1 MVPNVAGYLW
11 YGMYVYLINNV
22 GLFHLNNFVLKY
34 FFIATFTNSP
44 TYLDKNS
51 LVLLSCVVCL
61 INLKVYDR
69 TSRYLSFLT
78 TSVEDILCYIY
89 CLH

>member
-1 MVPNVAGYLW
+1 VVPNVAGYLW

-22 GLFHLNNFVLKY
+22 GLFHLNYLVIKY

-61 INLKVYDR
+61 INPKVYDR
-69 TSRYLSFLT
+69 ISRNRIFLQPR
-78 TSVEDILCYIY
+78 
-89 CLH
+89 